1 MFRSLSLSLTLSFSL
16 SVCVSLILS
25 LWLRFGLF
33 VFSFF
38 IHSTNRRSYLS
49 NLNLPYIVL
58 LYPFFTLLYDN
69 FSLPCH
75 TFLNSDLYFPFSVC
89 FISPF
94 SNLSNYTMTTLWCF
108 LLLILINYY
117 QFIINLINSIHL
129 FSTFSYYLIKIKIF
143 E

>member
-1 MFRSLSLSLTLSFSL
+1 MNEIRSITLKRHLNYNVSIVKPFSHTVFLSL
-16 SVCVSLILS
+16 CVSLILS

-75 TFLNSDLYFPFSVC
+75 TFLNSDLYFPFSVY

-94 SNLSNYTMTTLWCF
+94 SNLSNYTMTTL
-108 LLLILINYY
+108 
-117 QFIINLINSIHL
+117 
-129 FSTFSYYLIKIKIF
+129 
-143 E
+143 